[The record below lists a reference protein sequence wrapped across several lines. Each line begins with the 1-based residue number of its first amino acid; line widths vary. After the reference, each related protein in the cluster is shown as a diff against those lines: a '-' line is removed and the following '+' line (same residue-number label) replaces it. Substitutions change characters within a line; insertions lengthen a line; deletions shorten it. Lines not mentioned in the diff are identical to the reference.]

1 MTVRPTPTTPTT
13 STTPKTS
20 MTPTTSMTSM
30 TSTDPT
36 TPPTA
41 TVGTGTTGTPG
52 TTRRS
57 VDAAAAPSRTR
68 RALLAAVAFAMPCPV
83 AWAQA
88 ATDAKAR
95 LRESRPAGFPSRNL
109 ELLVAYPPGGGMDAN
124 ARILAK
130 YLEKHAEVPVTV
142 VNRAGAAGVI
152 GESYMATQ
160 VKPDGYTMGVMAANF
175 WSNSMLRGEGKWSYR
190 DTEPIAFV
198 NSDPPTWVVSGDGR
212 FAGKGLKDVVAEA
225 KAKPGTV
232 RVAASSSTA
241 TAFILEQLE
250 AATGAKF
257 VPVLY
262 QGDRQAITD
271 LMGGHIDVSYGYFAT
286 YRSLAETGKVQP
298 IGVASPERMPL
309 MPNTPTFNEVAG
321 VDDIV
326 WDAFRFV
333 VLPRGVEP
341 ARKRWLEAALDA
353 AMSDPDIAAE
363 FAALGASVDRRLRTA
378 AQVAAE
384 VEKRATREQGY
395 YQRTGRLKP

>member
-1 MTVRPTPTTPTT
+1 MTI
-13 STTPKTS
+13 
-20 MTPTTSMTSM
+20 
-30 TSTDPT
+30 
-36 TPPTA
+36 
-41 TVGTGTTGTPG
+41 
-52 TTRRS
+52 RS
-57 VDAAAAPSRTR
+57 VRFLLGAV
-68 RALLAAVAFAMPCPV
+68 LAACCLGVA
-83 AWAQA
+83 AQPA
-88 ATDAKAR
+88 VDVKAR
-95 LRESRPAGFPSRNL
+95 LKETRPAGFPARNL
-109 ELLVAYPPGGGMDAN
+109 EILVAYPPGGGMDAN

-130 YLEKHAEVPVTV
+130 YLEKYTELPVTV

-160 VKPDGYTMGVMAANF
+160 VKPDGHTAGLMASNF
-175 WSNSMLRGEGKWSYR
+175 WSNSMLRGEGKWSYK

-225 KAKPGTV
+225 RAKPGTV

-271 LMGGHIDVSYGYFAT
+271 LMGGHIDVSYGFFAT
-286 YRSLAETGKVQP
+286 YRSLADTGKVQP

-333 VLPRGVEP
+333 VLPRNVDP
-341 ARKRWLEAALDA
+341 ARKRWLEAAFDA
-353 AMSDPDIAAE
+353 ALSDPDIAAE
-363 FAALGASVDRRLRTA
+363 FAALGAAVDRRLATA

-384 VEKRATREQGY
+384 VERRAAREQRY
-395 YQRTGRLKP
+395 YVRTGRLK